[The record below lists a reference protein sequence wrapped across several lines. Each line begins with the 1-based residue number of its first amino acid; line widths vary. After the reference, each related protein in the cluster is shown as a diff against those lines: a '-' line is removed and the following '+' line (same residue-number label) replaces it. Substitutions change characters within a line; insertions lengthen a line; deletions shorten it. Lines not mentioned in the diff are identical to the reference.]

1 MNKKPIRITKS
12 KLQQI
17 ITESVKNAL
26 KEGMT
31 SDDPNFEKWEQIRET
46 LGSDKMLDDIYN
58 YLSSDELGRL
68 VEYFNH
74 DYDLFNDEES
84 EY

>member
-12 KLQQI
+12 KLQRI
-17 ITESVKNAL
+17 ISECVKKTL

-31 SDDPNFEKWEQIRET
+31 SDDPNFDKWEQIRDT
-46 LGSDKMLDDIYN
+46 LGTEKMLDDIYN
-58 YLSSDELGRL
+58 YLDSSELAKL
-68 VEYFNH
+68 VEYFNQ
-74 DYDLFNDEES
+74 DYDLFDDDEN